1 MLIFVAIFLD
11 GQLYLK
17 SNVSVNVTK
26 FLDVNRTKIN
36 NWYIYILLGGENYLD
51 ERGILECANK

>member
-1 MLIFVAIFLD
+1 M
-11 GQLYLK
+11 K